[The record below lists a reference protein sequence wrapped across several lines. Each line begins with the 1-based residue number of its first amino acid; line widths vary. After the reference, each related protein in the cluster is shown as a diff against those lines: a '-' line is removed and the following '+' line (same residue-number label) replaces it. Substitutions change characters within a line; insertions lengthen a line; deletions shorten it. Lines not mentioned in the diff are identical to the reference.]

1 MTQYVISNEFIYF
14 YSVVRLN
21 IKKQGVFYSH
31 KERKTEH

>member
-21 IKKQGVFYSH
+21 IKKH